1 VDGCD
6 NKPMLMKYRL
16 LCRRGFALCLA
27 LLLAGVC
34 SPLRADIYNGE
45 RLNID
50 GDARV
55 KLIAIDELPLD
66 TGTKLPELNYSET
79 ILGLWATW
87 QQSESIRYKAWI
99 KTGFRN
105 YATHKELNRYHF
117 VDEFIFHQLS
127 VEYSNLFDGFVDV
140 SVGRFPLYY
149 GHGLLILESSP
160 LDAERSYGF
169 NGIKTRFK
177 FEGFHVDL
185 IGIYSPDDDPLL
197 INDKHKQLK
206 LLESDEEGF
215 VAYMSNQSQPW
226 LPKDLYYMYKHEEP
240 RFGRGDVY
248 FHTLGFIV
256 EESLN
261 DAFTAYWELAT
272 QRGHRSG
279 GGDTRGWLSDIN
291 FTYTWQ
297 QLAWRPEVFV
307 SNYYLSGDDP
317 ATQTEEGWHGL
328 WSRWPQYS
336 YLLVWQFI
344 PKIGE
349 WSNLNWSRIGA
360 RIYPNTGSS
369 LEFSFGPVRAPEKG
383 PGGGNDRG
391 DLLILLYKHQFDEKL
406 SVALRSEFLKS
417 GDYHPEVGNLSWE
430 TRVDFKYRF

>member
-1 VDGCD
+1 MMHD
-6 NKPMLMKYRL
+6 KTR
-16 LCRRGFALCLA
+16 CRHCFAPC
-27 LLLAGVC
+27 LLLFLSFAHL
-34 SPLRADIYNGE
+34 PLHADLYSGE

-50 GDARV
+50 GDARL

-79 ILGLWATW
+79 IVSLWATW
-87 QQSESIRYKAWI
+87 QPAENVRYKAWL
-99 KTGFRN
+99 KTDFRN
-105 YATHKELNRYHF
+105 YATNQKTNRYRF
-117 VDEFIFHQLS
+117 VDEFVFHELS

-140 SVGRFPLYY
+140 KVGRFPLYY
-149 GHGLLILESSP
+149 GHGLLVLESSP

-177 FEGFHVDL
+177 FDDFNVDL
-185 IGIYSPDDDPLL
+185 IGIYSPQEDEL
-197 INDKHKQLK
+197 IINNKHKEIQM
-206 LLESDEEGF
+206 LESDEEGF
-215 VAYMSNQSQPW
+215 VAYLTNKTQPW

-240 RFGRGDVY
+240 RFGRGDIY

-256 EESLN
+256 EEQLDN
-261 DAFTAYWELAT
+261 GFTAYWELAG
-272 QRGHRSG
+272 QQGHRSG
-279 GGDTRGWLSDIN
+279 GGDTKGWLSDIN
-291 FTYTWQ
+291 LSYVWADQ
-297 QLAWRPEVFV
+297 AWKPEVFFA
-307 SNYYLSGDDP
+307 NYYLSGDDP
-317 ATQTEEGWHGL
+317 STQTEEGWHGL

-360 RIYPNTGSS
+360 RIHPSAAN
-369 LEFSFGPVRAPEKG
+369 SFEISYGPVKAPEKG

-391 DLLILLYKHQFDEKL
+391 DLLIMLYKHIFNEKL
-406 SVALRSEFLKS
+406 SVAVRTEFLQS
-417 GDYHPEVGNLSWE
+417 GDYHPEVDNLSWE